1 MAPQAER
8 WIAADH
14 AGDHADHHPDRD
26 ADPGRD
32 VELHEEQRHRV
43 RAEAEERRM
52 AERDEARVA
61 AEDVPRKTH
70 DRPDE
75 HERQHQLVVLV
86 RHEQPDDEVRRDER
100 RDRGNRLRPPLA
112 RAGHVRSTLR
122 PSRPCGRIRTI
133 SRNTTKIAAFC
144 SCTGSTSVESCCTS
158 PIVSPPQNA
167 PTMLP
172 IPPRTTPAYMMITK
186 SRPT

>member
-1 MAPQAER
+1 MSAQAER
-8 WIAADH
+8 RIADDH
-14 AGDHADHHPDRD
+14 AGDHADHHSDRD

-32 VELHEEQRHRV
+32 VELHQEQRHRV

-61 AEDVPRKTH
+61 AEDIPGKAH
-70 DRPDE
+70 DRPDQ

-86 RHEQPDDEVRRDER
+86 LHEQPDDEIRHAER
-100 RDRGNRLRPPLA
+100 RDRGERLRPALA
-112 RAGHVRSTLR
+112 CAGHVRSTLR
-122 PSRPCGRIRTI
+122 PRRPCGRIRTI
-133 SRNTTKIAAFC
+133 SRNTTKIAAFW

-172 IPPRTTPAYMMITK
+172 MPPSTTPAYMMITK